1 LGTSAPHPST
11 DDTPILPPRG
21 VRALVLAVLLW
32 ERAVPRLWLL
42 AAAPGLYLLLA
53 WSGVL
58 LSLPVWLHGLLLALL
73 GVGMIAALVRAGRGL
88 RWPTLGEQLRR
99 LERDSGLEHRPLT
112 ALTDR
117 PVAGDDAA
125 LAVWQVHRQRLRGAL
140 ADLRVAGP
148 RSDIAARDPMALRGL
163 LVLALVVAGMFAGPR
178 LAERTWLGL
187 QPDVFGLGGP
197 PPVLDL
203 WITPPAYTGRP
214 PRALTATTQELDAAA
229 PLLVPAGS
237 RVLARVSGVG
247 SAPRLDIGP
256 LQQPFVPAG
265 QPNAWQIETTVEAGE
280 DIAVIAGRRELGRWP
295 IGVIAD
301 QPPTI
306 TPTQPPIA
314 TTRGALRLEYTASD
328 DYGLTAVEAEIA
340 PADHATAIGA
350 APVLPLPLPGGSPTK
365 AQEASFH
372 DLTAHPWAGLAVT
385 LRFKATDAIGQSGL
399 SEPVSLILPER
410 SFNNPLA
417 RLLIALRRDLVQR
430 GEAIRRETGRQLSVM
445 SGAPGAFDNDVAV
458 YLSLRTLA
466 VRLINSRAEGVVADS
481 VTQLWETALYLED
494 GRLSA
499 AARHLRDVQQA
510 LNEALADPTTPD
522 SRIAALMDEL
532 RAAMGAYV
540 AEMLKNALDDPQ
552 QMVDP
557 DEDVSAYS
565 PEDLARMVDRM
576 QQMAQSGARDAARD
590 MLADLREMMENL
602 QAGRIAPPGQQGAG
616 GRMMQELRALSDE
629 QQRLMDQT
637 FRRAQGMGDGDA
649 ATSEALSQMQRMLR
663 DRLGQ
668 LMERMGEL
676 GADLPDALGA
686 AELRMRAAEE
696 ALRQGTN
703 RSAVNAQTQALQGLR
718 EGAQRLMQQLSEQQG
733 EGEGQN
739 QSGNGDGGRQQARDP
754 LGRAIPGTGSDDGS
768 DVAVPTESEMQR
780 ARRILDELR
789 RRSAEPR
796 RPPVERDYIE
806 RLLRRF

>member
-1 LGTSAPHPST
+1 
-11 DDTPILPPRG
+11 
-21 VRALVLAVLLW
+21 
-32 ERAVPRLWLL
+32 
-42 AAAPGLYLLLA
+42 
-53 WSGVL
+53 
-58 LSLPVWLHGLLLALL
+58 
-73 GVGMIAALVRAGRGL
+73 
-88 RWPTLGEQLRR
+88 
-99 LERDSGLEHRPLT
+99 
-112 ALTDR
+112 
-117 PVAGDDAA
+117 
-125 LAVWQVHRQRLRGAL
+125 
-140 ADLRVAGP
+140 
-148 RSDIAARDPMALRGL
+148 
-163 LVLALVVAGMFAGPR
+163 
-178 LAERTWLGL
+178 
-187 QPDVFGLGGP
+187 
-197 PPVLDL
+197 
-203 WITPPAYTGRP
+203 
-214 PRALTATTQELDAAA
+214 
-229 PLLVPAGS
+229 
-237 RVLARVSGVG
+237 
-247 SAPRLDIGP
+247 
-256 LQQPFVPAG
+256 
-265 QPNAWQIETTVEAGE
+265 
-280 DIAVIAGRRELGRWP
+280 
-295 IGVIAD
+295 
-301 QPPTI
+301 
-306 TPTQPPIA
+306 
-314 TTRGALRLEYTASD
+314 
-328 DYGLTAVEAEIA
+328 
-340 PADHATAIGA
+340 
-350 APVLPLPLPGGSPTK
+350 
-365 AQEASFH
+365 
-372 DLTAHPWAGLAVT
+372 
-385 LRFKATDAIGQSGL
+385 
-399 SEPVSLILPER
+399 
-410 SFNNPLA
+410 
-417 RLLIALRRDLVQR
+417 
-430 GEAIRRETGRQLSVM
+430 
-445 SGAPGAFDNDVAV
+445 
-458 YLSLRTLA
+458 
-466 VRLINSRAEGVVADS
+466 
-481 VTQLWETALYLED
+481 
-494 GRLSA
+494 
-499 AARHLRDVQQA
+499 
-510 LNEALADPTTPD
+510 
-522 SRIAALMDEL
+522 
-532 RAAMGAYV
+532 
-540 AEMLKNALDDPQ
+540 MLKNALDDPQ